1 MSNEHL
7 DNAKELIAGLVKDLH
22 KKGEEAKVDEIVSK
36 ALEQLKKADPGIRKG
51 RFDTQDA
58 MEIMKAS
65 ADKGA
70 AIQTMLTTPTTDP
83 VMKSFQQTNDTV
95 YLLAQMLN
103 KDPREL
109 KCYKQLQEHP
119 IMKTDTYGGTGPTMP
134 TAGTHYGADFIP
146 LGFSAELIDYVRL
159 QLKVAALHRRI
170 NMPTPQYKLPV
181 HGGTDIT
188 AYLVGETLT
197 SATPEGRPTASRPV
211 TTAVTLDA
219 KKIGSLVYFSE
230 EITED
235 SIIPVV
241 PFLKDSMARSM
252 AFAQENA
259 VINGQLTAAID
270 TGGTGF
276 GGASNPP
283 AASDVRKAFDGY
295 RYKAQAAAKVDIS
308 GWTTGGTYAQGASY
322 LRQMRAKMGKYGVDP
337 GNLAYVTSI
346 SGYHQMLGIT
356 EVLRL
361 NEYGPNATILSGEL
375 GKFDNIPIIVS
386 EFVPENANTLGVV
399 DGVTTSKTMIMLV
412 HTPSFLFGDRRA
424 ITVKTWDIP
433 QDDNHLL
440 VCHQRLDFK
449 SVYDATANYIV
460 ALGYNLAK
468 Q

>member
-7 DNAKELIAGLVKDLH
+7 EKAKQLVASLVGDLQ

-36 ALEQLKKADPGIRKG
+36 ALGELQKALPGDRKG
-51 RFDTQDA
+51 RFDTKDA
-58 MEIMKAS
+58 TEILKA
-65 ADKGA
+65 ATNKTE
-70 AIQTMLTTPTTDP
+70 AIQTMLATPTTDP
-83 VMKSFQQTNDTV
+83 VVKSFQQANDDV
-95 YLLAQMLN
+95 YLLAQMLH
-103 KDPREL
+103 KDPRDL
-109 KCYKQLQEHP
+109 NCYKSLINHP
-119 IMKTDTYGGTGPTMP
+119 ILKTDAYGGTGPTMP
-134 TAGTHYGADFIP
+134 TAGTHFGADFIP
-146 LGFSAELIDYVRL
+146 LGFSSELIDYVRL

-170 NMPTPQYKLPV
+170 NMPAPQYKLPV

-197 SATPEGRPTASRPV
+197 SATPEGRPTATRPT

-252 AFAQENA
+252 ANAQETA
-259 VINGQLTAAID
+259 VINGQLTGTID
-270 TGGTGF
+270 TGDAP
-276 GGASNPP
+276 GA
-283 AASDVRKAFDGY
+283 ADVRKAWDGY
-295 RYKAQAAAKVDIS
+295 RYKVQDAAKVDCS
-308 GWTTGGTYAQGASY
+308 GWTTGGTYAQGAAY
-322 LRQMRAKMGKYGVDP
+322 LRAMRAKMGKYGVDP
-337 GNLAYVTSI
+337 NNLAYVTSI
-346 SGYHQMLGIT
+346 SGYHQMLGIA

-386 EFVPENANTLGVV
+386 EFVREDLDGSGVY
-399 DGVTTSKTMIMLV
+399 GGITTNKTIIMLV

-424 ITVKTWDIP
+424 ITVKTWDMP
-433 QDDNHLL
+433 QDDSHLL
-440 VCHQRLDFK
+440 VCHQRLDFV
-449 SVYDATANYIV
+449 SVYPAASNYIV
-460 ALGYNLAK
+460 SLGYNLAK

>member
-7 DNAKELIAGLVKDLH
+7 EKAKQLVAGLVQDLG

-36 ALEQLKKADPGIRKG
+36 ALDELKKADPGIRKG
-51 RFDTQDA
+51 RFDTKDA
-58 MEIMKAS
+58 TDILKAS
-65 ADKGA
+65 TDKGE
-70 AIQTMLTTPTTDP
+70 AIQKMLSTPTMDST
-83 VMKSFQQTNDTV
+83 VKSFQQANDNV
-95 YLLAQMLN
+95 YLLSQMLN
-103 KDPREL
+103 KDPRDL
-109 KCYKQLQEHP
+109 KCFKELQEHP
-119 IMKTDTYGGTGPTMP
+119 IMKTATDAYGGAGAAMP
-134 TAGTHYGADFIP
+134 TASTHFGADYIP

-170 NMPTPQYKLPV
+170 NMPTPQYKMPV

-197 SATPEGRPTASRPV
+197 VATPEGRPTASRP
-211 TTAVTLDA
+211 TSTAITLDA

-235 SIIPVV
+235 SIVPVV

-259 VINGQLTAAID
+259 VINGQKTGTID
-270 TGGTGF
+270 TGD
-276 GGASNPP
+276 AP
-283 AASDVRKAFDGY
+283 AASDVRAAWDGY
-295 RYKAQAAAKVDIS
+295 RYKVQAAAKVDCS
-308 GWTTGGTYAQGASY
+308 GWTVGGTYAQGAAY
-322 LRQMRAKMGKYGVDP
+322 LRSMRAKMGKYGVDP
-337 GNLAYVTSI
+337 NNLAYVTSI
-346 SGYHQMLGIT
+346 SGYHKILGIT

-386 EFVPENANTLGVV
+386 EYVREDMNAVGVY
-399 DGVTTSKTMIMLV
+399 DGVTTSKTVIMLV

-424 ITVKTWDIP
+424 ITVKTWDMP
-433 QDDNHLL
+433 QDDAHLL

-449 SVYDATANYIV
+449 SVYDASTNYIV
-460 ALGYNLAK
+460 SLGYNLAVS
-468 Q
+468 

>member
-7 DNAKELIAGLVKDLH
+7 EKAKQLVAGLVKDLND
-22 KKGEEAKVDEIVSK
+22 KGDAAKVDEIVSK
-36 ALEQLKKADPGIRKG
+36 ALDELKKANPGDRKG
-51 RFDTQDA
+51 RFDTKDA
-58 MEIMKAS
+58 AEILKTATN
-65 ADKGA
+65 KTE
-70 AIQTMLTTPTTDP
+70 AIQTMLSTPTNDTM
-83 VMKSFQQTNDTV
+83 VKSFQAQNDEV
-95 YLLAQMLN
+95 FLLSQMLN
-103 KDPREL
+103 KDPRDL
-109 KCYKQLQEHP
+109 KSYKKLQDHP
-119 IMKTDTYGGTGPTMP
+119 ILKTDAYGGAGPTMP

-181 HGGTDIT
+181 HGGTDMT
-188 AYLVGETLT
+188 AYLVGESLT
-197 SATPEGRPTASRPV
+197 VATPEGRPTASRPT

-219 KKIGSLVYFSE
+219 KKIGSMVYFSE

-252 AFAQENA
+252 AYAQETA
-259 VINGQLTAAID
+259 VINGQKSGTID
-270 TGGTGF
+270 TGSAPGST
-276 GGASNPP
+276 
-283 AASDVRKAFDGY
+283 DVRSAWDGY
-295 RYKAQAAAKVDIS
+295 RYKVQSAAKVNCS
-308 GWTTGGTYAQGASY
+308 GWTTGGTYAQGAAY

-337 GNLAYVTSI
+337 NNLAYITSI
-346 SGYHQMLGIT
+346 SGYHQMLGIA

-386 EFVPENANTLGVV
+386 EYVGESMNAVGVH
-399 DGVTTSKTMIMLV
+399 DGVTTSTTVILLV
-412 HTPSFLFGDRRA
+412 HTPSFIFGDRRA
-424 ITVKTWDIP
+424 ITVKTWDQP
-433 QDDNHLL
+433 QDDSHLL
-440 VCHQRLDFK
+440 VCHQRLDFV
-449 SVYDATANYIV
+449 SVYPAASNYIV

>member
-7 DNAKELIAGLVKDLH
+7 DRAKELVASLVKDLH
-22 KKGEEAKVDEIVSK
+22 SKGEEAKVNEIVSK
-36 ALEQLKKADPGIRKG
+36 ALDELKKANPGDRKG
-51 RFDTQDA
+51 RFDTKDA
-58 MEIMKAS
+58 TDILKA
-65 ADKGA
+65 ATDKTE
-70 AIQTMLTTPTTDP
+70 AIQTMLSTPTNDP
-83 VMKSFQQTNDTV
+83 VVKSFQQKSDDV

-103 KDPREL
+103 KDPRDL
-109 KCYKQLQEHP
+109 NCYKSLVGHELL
-119 IMKTDTYGGTGPTMP
+119 KTDAFGGTGAAMP
-134 TAGTHYGADFIP
+134 TAGTHIGADYIP

-197 SATPEGRPTASRPV
+197 SATPEGRPTASRP
-211 TTAVTLDA
+211 TTTSVTLDA

-252 AFAQENA
+252 AFAQETA
-259 VINGQLTAAID
+259 VINGQLTGTID
-270 TGGTGF
+270 SGDVPGS
-276 GGASNPP
+276 A
-283 AASDVRKAFDGY
+283 DVRKAWDGY
-295 RYKAQAAAKVDIS
+295 RYKVQSAAKVDCS
-308 GWTTGGTYAQGASY
+308 GWTTGGTYAQGAAY

-337 GNLAYVTSI
+337 NNLAYVTSI
-346 SGYHQMLGIT
+346 SGYHQMLGIA

-386 EFVPENANTLGVV
+386 EFVREDTNALGVY
-399 DGVTTSKTMIMLV
+399 DGVTTTKTIIMLV

-424 ITVKTWDIP
+424 ITVKTWDMP
-433 QDDNHLL
+433 QDDSHLL

-449 SVYDATANYIV
+449 SVYDATTQHIV